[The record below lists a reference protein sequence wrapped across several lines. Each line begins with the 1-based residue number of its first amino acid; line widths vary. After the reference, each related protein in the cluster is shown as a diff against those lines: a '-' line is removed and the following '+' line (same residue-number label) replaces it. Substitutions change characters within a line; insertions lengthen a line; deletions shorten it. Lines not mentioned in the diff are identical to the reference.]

1 MAECTEGVILRE
13 DAIKRAPHCD
23 DEVTRRTEVRETR
36 QKRAMSLESEMEI
49 LKDAKLFRWRPVGV
63 LDETKTNQIV
73 AFLTE
78 QETKFG
84 REFNRFTDM
93 FHLDAVDL
101 NFKFVFQVALYRRLA
116 RLGRAPIKSAFFVP
130 NDAVARYV
138 KLHALVTDQSPL
150 KVKIFK
156 DHESAAKWLD
166 VSADLLQAET

>member
-1 MAECTEGVILRE
+1 MEGTILPE
-13 DAIKRAPHCD
+13 DAINRATHCDHEVARRKKERVKRPKRA
-23 DEVTRRTEVRETR
+23 
-36 QKRAMSLESEMEI
+36 AMNPESEIEI
-49 LKDAKLFRWRPVGV
+49 LKDEQLFIFRPLGV
-63 LDETKTNQIV
+63 LDEAKTNQLI
-73 AFLTE
+73 AFVTE

-93 FHLDAVDL
+93 CSLDAVDL

-116 RLGRAPIKSAFFVP
+116 RLGRSPIKSAFFVP
-130 NDAVARYV
+130 NDSVARYV

-156 DHESAAKWLD
+156 DHESAAKWLG